1 VRHYGSVDVF
11 LEVLEL
17 AGSDGILVID
27 NGGREDEACIGD
39 MIVLEVKHAGLN
51 GIVVWGLHRDSDD
64 LEQIGLP
71 VFSYGSCPSGP
82 VRLDE
87 RENEAMTNARFG
99 NFLVTAHDTVFA
111 DQDGVMFVE
120 TAQVDQVVSVATTI
134 RYREKKQAETLLN
147 GLSLR
152 EQFQFPE
159 YLKLKTQ
166 DPEYTFR
173 KHLQAIAKAVEE

>member
-1 VRHYGSVDVF
+1 
-11 LEVLEL
+11 
-17 AGSDGILVID
+17 
-27 NGGREDEACIGD
+27 
-39 MIVLEVKHAGLN
+39 
-51 GIVVWGLHRDSDD
+51 
-64 LEQIGLP
+64 
-71 VFSYGSCPSGP
+71 
-82 VRLDE
+82 
-87 RENEAMTNARFG
+87 MTNARFG